1 MEECFLDAEEV
12 EGSIPSAPT
21 IKRSPYSIRRL
32 LKACIAF
39 RLNTYRFEWQND
51 SVQEKISLFSLTE

>member
-21 IKRSPYSIRRL
+21 IKFIDVFKRDINLDNGCFFPVGYTIN
-32 LKACIAF
+32 K
-39 RLNTYRFEWQND
+39 
-51 SVQEKISLFSLTE
+51 

>member
-21 IKRSPYSIRRL
+21 ISFSPADRKDFPVNGEKERRL
-32 LKACIAF
+32 DC
-39 RLNTYRFEWQND
+39 
-51 SVQEKISLFSLTE
+51 